1 MESPQPQLRE
11 QGRYLEPSL
20 YDAPEE
26 QSLIPGP
33 PVAEAV
39 EEEIDELRRLEE
51 EQRRAMDELRRRM
64 ERQEEPPAGEHVGLS
79 DRG

>member
-1 MESPQPQLRE
+1 VASPQLRE
-11 QGRYLEPSL
+11 RGRYLDPSL

-26 QSLIPGP
+26 QSVIPGP
-33 PVAEAV
+33 PIAEAEAV

-64 ERQEEPPAGEHVGLS
+64 ERQEEPPAGEHVAVLA
-79 DRG
+79 